1 MIRALKIDEEIAGLT
16 PITNRGEHTTEDDV
30 VAAFVELGNGDFLD
44 AGIFLGSFDGNAGWE
59 RHMKGEEL
67 VQVVAGS
74 TEFDIILDDDKQ
86 TLELSA
92 GMLLVVPRGCWHRFR
107 SQDGVTVLTAT
118 PRNDEEHMFVDD
130 PRLL

>member
-1 MIRALKIDEEIAGLT
+1 MIKVCKIYEEIAGLT
-16 PITNRGEHTTEDDV
+16 PIKNRGEHTTEDDV
-30 VAAFVELGNGDFLD
+30 VAAFVELGSGDFVD

>member
-1 MIRALKIDEEIAGLT
+1 MINPVKIDEEIARLV
-16 PITNRGEHTTEDDV
+16 PLTNRGENTTEDDV
-30 VAAFVELGNGDFLD
+30 VAAFAELGNGDFVD
-44 AGIFLGSFDGNAGWE
+44 AGIFLGSFDGIAGWE

-74 TEFDIILDDDKQ
+74 TEFDIIVDDVKT

-107 SQDGVTVLTAT
+107 SEAGVTVLTAT

-130 PRLL
+130 PRRM